1 MLNGNELDDLAKAH
15 DLGFA
20 KWFFGQEC
28 LEFIQRFRTSD
39 QHAAGRRNAWTRQ
52 QKAPFLV
59 ALLQEAPMRRDQ
71 LRIAL
76 LERDKMFS
84 LKEKM
89 LHRDPPPQAIQ
100 QFAAADKMEM
110 RRRLV
115 TLVEAIGISAASRVA
130 DAVFLL
136 IDGAYASSQT
146 LGGRDGPARAAS
158 WAADALID
166 ASLVR
171 AD

>member
-1 MLNGNELDDLAKAH
+1 
-15 DLGFA
+15 
-20 KWFFGQEC
+20 
-28 LEFIQRFRTSD
+28 
-39 QHAAGRRNAWTRQ
+39 
-52 QKAPFLV
+52 
-59 ALLQEAPMRRDQ
+59 
-71 LRIAL
+71 
-76 LERDKMFS
+76 
-84 LKEKM
+84 
-89 LHRDPPPQAIQ
+89 
-100 QFAAADKMEM
+100 MEM

-136 IDGAYASSQT
+136 PIDGAYASSQT